1 MATSNAKVRTY
12 NRGFLNPD
20 RGMASFDSDV
30 EIWHETLS
38 SITFKISDC
47 NRQVSLDFSYDG
59 QEAKDKILIKVQTL
73 VDELNKLKEQI
84 IAH

>member
-1 MATSNAKVRTY
+1 MASNAKIKSY
-12 NRGFLNPD
+12 ARGFLNPEK
-20 RGMASFDSDV
+20 GMAAFDCDV
-30 EIWHETLS
+30 EIWHSTLS
-38 SITFKISDC
+38 SIYFKISDC

-84 IAH
+84 IEH